1 MKLQSVE
8 YNATDESWHSIEYI
22 PSNPRS
28 IILYTLEG
36 GSAEGKYEN
45 GNWIQYRWNCTVI
58 PKFWREMPR
67 CNECKNCL

>member
-1 MKLQSVE
+1 MKLQSVKYKLTDDWYSSE
-8 YNATDESWHSIEYI
+8 YVPD
-22 PSNPRS
+22 NPRS
-28 IILYTLEG
+28 IILFTLEG

-45 GNWIQYRWNCTVI
+45 EKWIQYRWNCTVI